1 MKQSGRETATKIV
14 EKGKEKDRTNRM
26 SAKDL
31 TEGQACGGY
40 HSKVV
45 HVECGVIGTDEQ
57 SRDSTARQR
66 KGREASQLGKQR
78 ERMSKQDV
86 SQTRLSF
93 YYFSLLEG
101 QRLLPGRSCQYVDQV
116 GMGQGAGSSLHS
128 GTLHV
133 TFLPLSYPK
142 LPLLFRLF
150 RSSEGGAR
158 AQGAS
163 HTLPFVLT
171 TALNHLLFYLRRAY
185 EGPSRRMGVQGRAGR
200 AQGKGAGVLSA
211 IGTVVAVTA
220 VCCALLHPP

>member
-101 QRLLPGRSCQYVDQV
+101 QRLLPGRSCQYVDRV
-116 GMGQGAGSSLHS
+116 GMGQLAFCGLKPRMSYFVFIVPKSSSFYFVFLVMFVNP
-128 GTLHV
+128 TLC
-133 TFLPLSYPK
+133 
-142 LPLLFRLF
+142 
-150 RSSEGGAR
+150 
-158 AQGAS
+158 
-163 HTLPFVLT
+163 
-171 TALNHLLFYLRRAY
+171 LNHHLSHL
-185 EGPSRRMGVQGRAGR
+185 
-200 AQGKGAGVLSA
+200 AQNS
-211 IGTVVAVTA
+211 
-220 VCCALLHPP
+220 